1 MREIGQGTVPTV
13 DTDHE
18 TFASLRLAEP
28 SERVNITLDERM
40 LSIQGKRHATIEVRL
55 SAIHTM
61 KLHSTHLAPAWV
73 LILGMTMV
81 WIGYRLMVPPLYR
94 LAFMGGG
101 ALMMLARFFTNQPT
115 LTVQTSSGDNHVLY
129 GNERRLN
136 RLSFMF
142 HQLANNKSLAEVRL
156 LLEAI
161 EHESSQSWN
170 HEDILPAP
178 DLPVVVHTPHAVD
191 QFLTASGVDIE
202 TGSHNE
208 GITPEWVPT
217 TEPEPAPPSQFTAFI
232 PAYVSNQTTVAAQQ
246 YPPDHRPAP
255 VEHPVLMPS
264 PPMHQTTDN
273 PPFLP
278 SFFGAHQAHIPSMM
292 PAPTEEAEIVEPLI
306 LDAEIVEEAITGQTE
321 DTLEETAPAP
331 ERETLLEPRR
341 TPTLADTSFVPRRT
355 RQLHPK
361 PQRSR
366 SMLSRIR
373 DQSMELL
380 GFAVGPARPNPY
392 ASSETTAGLRESA
405 ENNAPPERD
414 VMESLSQEHG
424 GALPPEETARLKAR
438 REQLL
443 AAARD
448 LGEQDAQHL
457 ETLSFSDLQSSKEPS
472 EVDSMPRLDED

>member
-13 DTDHE
+13 DSDHE

-61 KLHSTHLAPAWV
+61 KLHSTHLAPPWV
-73 LILGMTMV
+73 VILGMTMV

-101 ALMMLARFFTNQPT
+101 ALMVLARFFTNQPT
-115 LTVQTSSGDNHVLY
+115 LTVQTSSGDTHVLY

-161 EHESSQSWN
+161 ENESSRSWN
-170 HEDILPAP
+170 HEEILPAP

-191 QFLTASGVDIE
+191 HFLTASGVDIE
-202 TGSHNE
+202 AGAHDE
-208 GITPEWVPT
+208 GMTPEWMPT
-217 TEPEPAPPSQFTAFI
+217 EEPEPAPPSQFTAFI
-232 PAYVSNQTTVAAQQ
+232 PAYVSNQTTSAAQQ
-246 YPPDHRPAP
+246 YPADHRPAP

-264 PPMHQTTDN
+264 PPMHQTTGN
-273 PPFLP
+273 RPFLP

-292 PAPTEEAEIVEPLI
+292 PAPTEETEVAEPLI
-306 LDAEIVEEAITGQTE
+306 LDAELVEEATM
-321 DTLEETAPAP
+321 EETEVSVEETTPTP

-341 TPTLADTSFVPRRT
+341 TPTLADTSFVPRRI

-361 PQRSR
+361 PHRNRGVLSLGCATNQWNCLGSPLDLHDPTRMLRPRPQVRCANRRKTTLHPSGMSWRRFPKNTAVPCRPRKRLVSR
-366 SMLSRIR
+366 L
-373 DQSMELL
+373 DVNN
-380 GFAVGPARPNPY
+380 F
-392 ASSETTAGLRESA
+392 LR
-405 ENNAPPERD
+405 
-414 VMESLSQEHG
+414 L
-424 GALPPEETARLKAR
+424 
-438 REQLL
+438 
-443 AAARD
+443 RD

>member
-13 DTDHE
+13 DSDHE

-61 KLHSTHLAPAWV
+61 KLHSTHLAPPWV
-73 LILGMTMV
+73 VILGMTMV

-94 LAFMGGG
+94 LVFMGGG
-101 ALMMLARFFTNQPT
+101 ALMVLARFFTNQPT
-115 LTVQTSSGDNHVLY
+115 LTVQTSSGDTHVLY

-161 EHESSQSWN
+161 ENESSRSWN
-170 HEDILPAP
+170 HEEILPAP
-178 DLPVVVHTPHAVD
+178 DLPVVIHTPHAVD
-191 QFLTASGVDIE
+191 HFLTASGVDIE
-202 TGSHNE
+202 AGAHDE
-208 GITPEWVPT
+208 GMTPEWMPT
-217 TEPEPAPPSQFTAFI
+217 EEPEPAPPSQFTAFI
-232 PAYVSNQTTVAAQQ
+232 PAYVSNQTTSVTQQ
-246 YPPDHRPAP
+246 YPADHRPAP

-264 PPMHQTTDN
+264 PPMHQTTGN
-273 PPFLP
+273 RPFLP
-278 SFFGAHQAHIPSMM
+278 SFFGAHQAHIPGMM
-292 PAPTEEAEIVEPLI
+292 PAPTEETEVAEPLI
-306 LDAEIVEEAITGQTE
+306 LDAELVEEATM
-321 DTLEETAPAP
+321 EETEVSVEETTPTP

-341 TPTLADTSFVPRRT
+341 TPTLADTSFVPRRI

-361 PQRSR
+361 PHRNR
-366 SMLSRIR
+366 GVLSRLR

-392 ASSETTAGLRESA
+392 ASSETTGALRESA

-414 VMESLSQEHG
+414 VMEALSQEHG